1 MRILLS
7 FRPGALPGERPAP
20 GRNTLPPL
28 YVVVSVELTLVG
40 RVAVVTGA
48 SSGIGEATA
57 RELAGRGASVVLAS
71 RAVDRLGGL
80 RREIS
85 ASGGTALVVE
95 TDVSDRSSVEAM
107 VWRAVGEFGS
117 LDVLVNNAGLG
128 LSGRISEVRAEDVRH
143 VFEVNTV
150 GPLNC
155 IQAVLPHM
163 GEGGRIINV
172 SSVVGKR
179 AIPKVGAYCA
189 TKSALDALSDALRV
203 EIDERKITVTSV
215 YPGTTRTSFREN
227 SRRTKS
233 EKRGWRPKGVTPDKV
248 AVKIADAAE
257 KGPRDVYVTLPDR
270 LFVAGVTLFPGLA
283 DRVLSSWAKD

>member
-1 MRILLS
+1 
-7 FRPGALPGERPAP
+7 
-20 GRNTLPPL
+20 
-28 YVVVSVELTLVG
+28 VEQSLGG

-57 RELAGRGASVVLAS
+57 RELAARGASVVLAS
-71 RAVDRLGGL
+71 RAADRLGGL

-85 ASGGTALVVE
+85 ASGGVALVVE
-95 TDVSDRSSVEAM
+95 TDVSDRGSVEAM
-107 VWRAVGEFGS
+107 VRRAVAFFGS

-155 IQAVLPHM
+155 IQAALPHM
-163 GEGGRIINV
+163 GEGGRIVNV

-189 TKSALDALSDALRV
+189 TKSALNALSDALRV
-203 EIDERKITVTSV
+203 ELASKKITVTSV

-233 EKRGWRPKGVTPDKV
+233 EKRGWRPKGVTPDVV
-248 AVKIADAAE
+248 AKKIADAAE
-257 KGPRDVYVTLPDR
+257 SGPRDVYVTVPDR
-270 LFVAGVTLFPGLA
+270 LFIAGVTLFPGLA
-283 DRVLSSWAKD
+283 DRVLRLWVRN

>member
-1 MRILLS
+1 MRILPFS
-7 FRPGALPGERPAP
+7 RPGVLPGERAAP
-20 GRNTLPPL
+20 GRNTLRPL
-28 YVVVSVELTLVG
+28 DVVVPVEPTLGG

-57 RELAGRGASVVLAS
+57 RELAARGASVVLAS
-71 RAVDRLGGL
+71 RAVDRLDGL

-128 LSGRISEVRAEDVRH
+128 LSGRISEVRAEDLRH

-155 IQAVLPHM
+155 IQAALPHM
-163 GEGGRIINV
+163 GEGGRIVNV

-203 EIDERKITVTSV
+203 EIGERKITVTSV

-233 EKRGWRPKGVTPDKV
+233 EKRGWRPRGVTPDKV
-248 AVKIADAAE
+248 AEKIADAAE

-270 LFVAGVTLFPGLA
+270 LFVAGVTLFPVSPTA
-283 DRVLSSWAKD
+283 Y

>member
-1 MRILLS
+1 M
-7 FRPGALPGERPAP
+7 
-20 GRNTLPPL
+20 
-28 YVVVSVELTLVG
+28 
-40 RVAVVTGA
+40 
-48 SSGIGEATA
+48 
-57 RELAGRGASVVLAS
+57 LAS
-71 RAVDRLGGL
+71 RAVEKLGGL

-85 ASGGTALVVE
+85 ASGGVALVVE
-95 TDVSDRSSVEAM
+95 TDVADRGSVEAM
-107 VWRAVGEFGS
+107 ARRAVGEFGS
-117 LDVLVNNAGLG
+117 LDVLVNNAGMG
-128 LSGRISEVRAEDVRH
+128 LSGRISEVRAEDLRH

-155 IQAVLPHM
+155 VQAALPHM

-203 EIDERKITVTSV
+203 EIGGRGISVTSV

-248 AVKIADAAE
+248 AAKIADAAE
-257 KGPRDVYVTLPDR
+257 RGPRDVYVTLPDR
-270 LFVAGVTLFPGLA
+270 LFVAGTTLFPGLA
-283 DRVLSSWAKD
+283 DRVLRSWAKD